1 MDAHRPPSKKPSDTS
16 EKPQHETLTFFVDR
30 CLGRSVVE
38 RLRGAGFRVEHKD
51 DHFEPTTDD
60 ATWLTEVGKS
70 GWVVLTRDTR
80 IRRRR
85 DERNAVMTAGLRFFS
100 LQTKR
105 GEGGRRGL
113 TGEDIAQLLLDNM
126 QKITRLA
133 LEHPPP
139 FIAAITRSGVTI
151 IDKST

>member
-1 MDAHRPPSKKPSDTS
+1 
-16 EKPQHETLTFFVDR
+16 
-30 CLGRSVVE
+30 
-38 RLRGAGFRVEHKD
+38 
-51 DHFEPTTDD
+51 
-60 ATWLTEVGKS
+60 
-70 GWVVLTRDTR
+70 
-80 IRRRR
+80 
-85 DERNAVMTAGLRFFS
+85 MTAGLRFFS